1 MNGHF
6 LSGTRKFNHHWQSG
20 GGGNFAPLT
29 PWYPVWAIEAG
40 IKYSVV
46 LQLDTTIGSYIEFPA
61 VYKMPPPLFGDSE
74 KPIIGIMS
82 PRSENEG
89 FPPACRL
96 GIRKTDKPFSKVII
110 TIKEKKN
117 NTGIDWY
124 IGENFECIYS
134 ESPYTHREDDLKATS
149 ITASS
154 KATWYT
160 DSPMPVKSGKLS
172 TLGCI
177 QQNVY
182 RLKDGVEITFENTE
196 GKWRLF
202 ELENFECYYVWD
214 PYITSD
220 KEQYE
225 SDEAAKFAKKYNDA
239 MNFKYGEITK
249 INEKILN
256 NLWRWQVSIKAV

>member
-29 PWYPVWAIEAG
+29 PWYPVMAIEAG
-40 IKYSVV
+40 IGYSVV
-46 LQLDTTIGSYIEFPA
+46 LQSFTIEFPV
-61 VYKMPPPLFGDSE
+61 VYKMPPPFGAGESD
-74 KPIIGIMS
+74 PIIGIMS
-82 PRSENEG
+82 PLAEGEN
-89 FPPACRL
+89 PTKCRL

-117 NTGIDWY
+117 NTGVDWY
-124 IGENFECIYS
+124 IGENFECIYR
-134 ESPYTHREDDLKATS
+134 ERPYTESEDNLKAAS

-160 DSPMPVKSGKLS
+160 DSPLPVKAGKLS

-214 PYITSD
+214 PYITLD

-225 SDEAAKFAKKYNDA
+225 SDEAAKLAKKYNDA

>member
-20 GGGNFAPLT
+20 GGGNFAPLL
-29 PWYPVWAIEAG
+29 PWYITPAISTG
-40 IKYSVV
+40 IGYSVV
-46 LQLDTTIGSYIEFPA
+46 LQQKIIGSYIEFPA
-61 VYKMPPPLFGDSE
+61 VYKMPPPFGAGAE
-74 KPIIGIMS
+74 YPIIGIAS
-82 PRSENEG
+82 PLAEGEN
-89 FPPACRL
+89 PTACRL

-124 IGENFECIYS
+124 IGENFECIYR
-134 ESPYTHREDDLKATS
+134 ESPYTESEDDLKAAS
-149 ITASS
+149 ITAS
-154 KATWYT
+154 KRATWYT
-160 DSPMPVKSGKLS
+160 DSPLPVKVGKLS

-177 QQNVY
+177 EQNVY
-182 RLKDGVEITFENTE
+182 RLKDGVEITFENAE

-220 KEQYE
+220 KVQYE
-225 SDEAAKFAKKYNDA
+225 SEEAAKFAKKYDDA
-239 MNFKYGEITK
+239 IKDGVFNK
-249 INEKILN
+249 KILN

>member
-29 PWYPVWAIEAG
+29 PWYATPAIFTG
-40 IKYSVV
+40 IRYSVV
-46 LQLDTTIGSYIEFPA
+46 LQSFTIEFPV
-61 VYKMPPPLFGDSE
+61 VYRMPPTLLPELDC
-74 KPIIGIMS
+74 PIIGIMS
-82 PRSENEG
+82 PLAEGENPTE
-89 FPPACRL
+89 CRL

-124 IGENFECIYS
+124 IGENFEYIYR
-134 ESPYTHREDDLKATS
+134 ESPYRESEDRLKAAS

-160 DSPMPVKSGKLS
+160 DSPLPVKAGKLS

-214 PYITSD
+214 PYIKLDT
-220 KEQYE
+220 EQYE
-225 SDEAAKFAKKYNDA
+225 SDEAAKFAEKYNSAIVRDEETNA
-239 MNFKYGEITK
+239 LTFNK
-249 INEKILN
+249 KILN
-256 NLWRWQVSIKAV
+256 NLWRWQVSIKAE

>member
-29 PWYPVWAIEAG
+29 PWYITPAISTG
-40 IKYSVV
+40 IRYSVV
-46 LQLDTTIGSYIEFPA
+46 LQSYVSSTIEFPV
-61 VYKMPPPLFGDSE
+61 VYKMPPPFGANLE
-74 KPIIGIMS
+74 CPIIGIMS
-82 PRSENEG
+82 PLAEGEN
-89 FPPACRL
+89 PTACRL

-124 IGENFECIYS
+124 IGENFECIYR
-134 ESPYTHREDDLKATS
+134 ESPYTESEDNLKAAS
-149 ITASS
+149 ITAS
-154 KATWYT
+154 KRATWYT
-160 DSPMPVKSGKLS
+160 DSPLPVKAGKLS

-177 QQNVY
+177 EQNVY

-214 PYITSD
+214 PYITLD

-225 SDEAAKFAKKYNDA
+225 SDEAAKFAE
-239 MNFKYGEITK
+239 KYGSAIQNGVFNK
-249 INEKILN
+249 KILN